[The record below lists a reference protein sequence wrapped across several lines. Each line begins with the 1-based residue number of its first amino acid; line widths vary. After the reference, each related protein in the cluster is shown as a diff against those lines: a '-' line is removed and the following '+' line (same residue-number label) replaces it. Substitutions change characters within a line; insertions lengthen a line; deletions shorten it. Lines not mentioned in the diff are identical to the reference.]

1 MLTRRSPRRT
11 YRQTGP
17 SGDVVEVV
25 LERANFSCEI
35 CNGQIGDRRGFDWS
49 YHHRRPRGLGGT
61 RWPGINLPGNGLILC
76 GSGTTGCH
84 GDVESNR
91 ALSVRAGYLV
101 LSRTDPTQ
109 VAVILHKERFVYLDN
124 VGRYLDEPPER
135 ES

>member
-17 SGDVVEVV
+17 SGDVVEAV
-25 LERANFSCEI
+25 LERSGYSCEI
-35 CNGQIGDRRGFDWS
+35 CNGEVGHRRGVDWS
-49 YHHRRPRGLGGT
+49 YHHRRPRQMGGS

-84 GDVESNR
+84 GDVERNR

-124 VGRYLDEPPER
+124 VGRYLNEPPER